1 MNLQQLQTPNTSQE
15 YANQYKHQFG
25 KEIKLD
31 MSLDQ
36 AMAMLSETRDLL
48 NDYRKSSKF
57 FDSHKDSAY
66 TKTLMIEQT
75 LTAKVTELQEAN
87 AGSFGGNNKQAG
99 QTMKNIVPG
108 KTYAN
113 ALKKTAMGEDIS
125 DKEWSKLK
133 EQGIS
138 KKLLTVLESKEASV
152 KLMKKIVESKRV
164 LKEDEVENAQIV
176 LAAQDMVDRIQKMI
190 EDMVDLQYKDVPAL
204 ADTMSREMG
213 LDQAT
218 TFKTQ
223 MDSALGS
230 LADQL
235 NSSKTE
241 MQTAVAVV
249 TGDEMPTEMGELEGV
264 EDELEMDV
272 EPEMDMEP
280 EMDDEAVP
288 MDDMDTEEL
297 GPAPEEAELGRER
310 R

>member
-1 MNLQQLQTPNTSQE
+1 MNLQQLQTPKTSQE

-31 MSLDQ
+31 MTFDQ
-36 AMAMLSETRDLL
+36 AVAILSETKQLL
-48 NDYRKSSKF
+48 DDYRKSNKF
-57 FDSHKDSAY
+57 FDSHKDGAY
-66 TKTLMIEQT
+66 NRTLMIEQA
-75 LTAKVTELQEAN
+75 LTAKVKELKEAD
-87 AGSFGGNNKQAG
+87 SFGGNNKQAG
-99 QTMKNIVPG
+99 KTMKQIVPG

-113 ALKKTAMGEDIS
+113 ALKKTAMGEDIT
-125 DKEWSKLK
+125 DKEWAKLK

-138 KKLLTVLESKEASV
+138 KNLLTVLESKKASV

-213 LDQAT
+213 LDQAN

-249 TGDEMPTEMGELEGV
+249 TGEEMPSEMGELEGV
-264 EDELEMDV
+264 DAEPEMDV
-272 EPEMDMEP
+272 EPEVDANMDMDIDAE
-280 EMDDEAVP
+280 VP
-288 MDDMDTEEL
+288 MDDMDVEEL
-297 GPAPEEAELGRER
+297 GDIEEPELGRER